1 MKAVSKLR
9 VVYLQLAQRWKTQQV
24 VQKLRQIKVLG
35 YTSNRRFVKPTV
47 SVLLTLL
54 MACSFFRG
62 ISEAES
68 RVSVPEAPRNLQIP
82 TLAYDESSITLVW
95 EKPENYDDIVDFN
108 VYMDGKKIG
117 SSSKDNS
124 GPAKAYIDN
133 FYENIDKDNFHTNIL
148 IHNFKVENLQPD
160 TAYEFYVTSVNAD
173 GVESMPSNKIT
184 GRTTPVKDVFNVEDF
199 GATADDDI
207 KDTEAIQAAID
218 AATPGSI
225 VLIPEGKFIS
235 GEIWL
240 KSDITF
246 QVDGYLLGSPDAED
260 YSRGFWLYD
269 YSTDERSFSLINAH
283 TYDYG
288 SLKNIRIVGDGVID
302 GNGWKY
308 DDRHP
313 TIDELGNE
321 LPRLVA
327 GDNAKVTGGV
337 KVVDGQMSPLD
348 LDSKDTLGILAAN
361 QSYAA
366 QQSGMNAKSAYAT
379 RSNLI
384 TVRGVDGMYYEGFT
398 QLNPAFH
405 GIVNLHSENIVVNG
419 TVSKTYDGNNA
430 DGFEFGNSRNIMV
443 FNNFLDTGDDSINF
457 ASGMGQAAANAEP
470 TGNAWIFNNYIREGH
485 GGVVTGSHTGGWIQE
500 LLVEDNI
507 MYKTDVGLR
516 CKTNTPMGGG
526 ARDILFRD
534 NALESIDGDGPFVF
548 TSSYTDPNAAILY
561 EPAETISQFKDMEI
575 VNTTVRNQEGQAQSI
590 LITGHRDVGEVF
602 HENIVFRDVKFDN
615 VRSTNIRYGKDIQ
628 FYNVEFTNV
637 QDNDGDPWRIA
648 NSTGLVFENTT
659 MSPVAEDAAQ
669 KPQWEK
675 GSTIRAKSSSDG
687 RSVTL
692 TWSEATDNVGV
703 QGYTVYKNGQKI
715 GMDYTTVSGTSYTVH
730 GLAPATEYTFKIE
743 ATDATGNRTSDG
755 PEVNITTLG
764 AKDTTPPT
772 LPENTEIKELTTRIP
787 ASDTF
792 SGKEEEVVYPGFTWA
807 SVAWEKSSDENGIAG
822 YYVYANGE
830 LKGFTPQNQYTL
842 TKLEPGTIYRVEVE
856 AVDVAGNKVDYGTSL
871 EIETAPPYPIGA
883 PTIEGDLNA
892 TVKGSSVELSWNE
905 ATAVNQDIVG
915 YRVYVNGQP
924 VKPEGVEFT
933 PINRAVTTRD
943 TTFTVD
949 GLDQGDYTFKVE
961 AVGRGVKL
969 SKRERL
975 ASQIPNGLVEVEEFR
990 WSGSG
995 PSTEVSLTA
1004 DVSAADMKALVE
1016 RFEEKGE
1023 FANRDAARS
1032 LIIHLTAVDHFERRE
1047 AAEKV
1052 VKHMKRFKVLLDHQQ
1067 DGELISERAFQALH
1081 SHADALMKK
1090 WEQSLR

>member
-1 MKAVSKLR
+1 
-9 VVYLQLAQRWKTQQV
+9 
-24 VQKLRQIKVLG
+24 
-35 YTSNRRFVKPTV
+35 
-47 SVLLTLL
+47 
-54 MACSFFRG
+54 
-62 ISEAES
+62 
-68 RVSVPEAPRNLQIP
+68 
-82 TLAYDESSITLVW
+82 
-95 EKPENYDDIVDFN
+95 
-108 VYMDGKKIG
+108 
-117 SSSKDNS
+117 SKDNS

-207 KDTEAIQAAID
+207 KDTEAIQATID

-470 TGNAWIFNNYIREGH
+470 TGNAWIFN
-485 GGVVTGSHTGGWIQE
+485 
-500 LLVEDNI
+500 
-507 MYKTDVGLR
+507 
-516 CKTNTPMGGG
+516 
-526 ARDILFRD
+526 
-534 NALESIDGDGPFVF
+534 
-548 TSSYTDPNAAILY
+548 
-561 EPAETISQFKDMEI
+561 
-575 VNTTVRNQEGQAQSI
+575 
-590 LITGHRDVGEVF
+590 
-602 HENIVFRDVKFDN
+602 
-615 VRSTNIRYGKDIQ
+615 
-628 FYNVEFTNV
+628 
-637 QDNDGDPWRIA
+637 
-648 NSTGLVFENTT
+648 
-659 MSPVAEDAAQ
+659 
-669 KPQWEK
+669 
-675 GSTIRAKSSSDG
+675 
-687 RSVTL
+687 
-692 TWSEATDNVGV
+692 
-703 QGYTVYKNGQKI
+703 
-715 GMDYTTVSGTSYTVH
+715 
-730 GLAPATEYTFKIE
+730 
-743 ATDATGNRTSDG
+743 
-755 PEVNITTLG
+755 
-764 AKDTTPPT
+764 
-772 LPENTEIKELTTRIP
+772 
-787 ASDTF
+787 
-792 SGKEEEVVYPGFTWA
+792 
-807 SVAWEKSSDENGIAG
+807 
-822 YYVYANGE
+822 
-830 LKGFTPQNQYTL
+830 
-842 TKLEPGTIYRVEVE
+842 
-856 AVDVAGNKVDYGTSL
+856 
-871 EIETAPPYPIGA
+871 
-883 PTIEGDLNA
+883 
-892 TVKGSSVELSWNE
+892 
-905 ATAVNQDIVG
+905 
-915 YRVYVNGQP
+915 
-924 VKPEGVEFT
+924 
-933 PINRAVTTRD
+933 
-943 TTFTVD
+943 
-949 GLDQGDYTFKVE
+949 
-961 AVGRGVKL
+961 
-969 SKRERL
+969 
-975 ASQIPNGLVEVEEFR
+975 
-990 WSGSG
+990 
-995 PSTEVSLTA
+995 
-1004 DVSAADMKALVE
+1004 
-1016 RFEEKGE
+1016 
-1023 FANRDAARS
+1023 
-1032 LIIHLTAVDHFERRE
+1032 
-1047 AAEKV
+1047 
-1052 VKHMKRFKVLLDHQQ
+1052 
-1067 DGELISERAFQALH
+1067 
-1081 SHADALMKK
+1081 
-1090 WEQSLR
+1090 